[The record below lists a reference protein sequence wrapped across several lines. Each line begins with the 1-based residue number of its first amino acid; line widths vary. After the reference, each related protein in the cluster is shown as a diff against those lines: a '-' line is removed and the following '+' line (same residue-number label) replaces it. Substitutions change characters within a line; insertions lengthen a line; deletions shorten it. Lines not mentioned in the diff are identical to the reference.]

1 MSKNSFLKEAMYENH
16 PQYQQAISRNEA
28 LYQRKNDLRSPFSR
42 DYNRII
48 FSLAYRRLK
57 HKTQVFFAVEDD
69 HVCTRSEHVNLVDS
83 VSYTIAHYL
92 GLNTE
97 LTRAIAVGHD
107 LGHAPFGHGGEKIIN
122 QISKEHGLQDFWH
135 EKNSLYFVDQ
145 IETLEDDHHV
155 RRNLNLTYA
164 VRDGIISHCGEM
176 NQKAIIKRNESIDL
190 KDYLY
195 PGQYNPY
202 TWEGCVVKMSDKI
215 AYLARDIEDALRL
228 NIIDE
233 QLVEDL
239 RNHLNQLTN
248 SHFDAINNGTIVNYF
263 ILDVCQNSSIEKG
276 ICLSDEAFEV
286 MKYIMKFN
294 YQNIYLIDR
303 IEVHTNYVQLIL
315 NSIFQFLYKYD
326 KHVRGNKYGR
336 TEEIY
341 ECEDCT
347 NCPYKGECCKRTSGN
362 RTARLNRE
370 LTAIHHEVIDNL
382 EFVHGALLRMNRSIQ
397 AEGTFGVIKWDRTYK
412 RLFRRG
418 EKAVILEFTLISCG
432 FNLYKYHNKI
442 NRQTLAA

>member
-155 RRNLNLTYA
+155 RRNLN
-164 VRDGIISHCGEM
+164 
-176 NQKAIIKRNESIDL
+176 
-190 KDYLY
+190 
-195 PGQYNPY
+195 
-202 TWEGCVVKMSDKI
+202 
-215 AYLARDIEDALRL
+215 
-228 NIIDE
+228 
-233 QLVEDL
+233 
-239 RNHLNQLTN
+239 
-248 SHFDAINNGTIVNYF
+248 
-263 ILDVCQNSSIEKG
+263 
-276 ICLSDEAFEV
+276 
-286 MKYIMKFN
+286 
-294 YQNIYLIDR
+294 
-303 IEVHTNYVQLIL
+303 
-315 NSIFQFLYKYD
+315 
-326 KHVRGNKYGR
+326 
-336 TEEIY
+336 
-341 ECEDCT
+341 
-347 NCPYKGECCKRTSGN
+347 
-362 RTARLNRE
+362 
-370 LTAIHHEVIDNL
+370 
-382 EFVHGALLRMNRSIQ
+382 
-397 AEGTFGVIKWDRTYK
+397 
-412 RLFRRG
+412 
-418 EKAVILEFTLISCG
+418 
-432 FNLYKYHNKI
+432 
-442 NRQTLAA
+442 